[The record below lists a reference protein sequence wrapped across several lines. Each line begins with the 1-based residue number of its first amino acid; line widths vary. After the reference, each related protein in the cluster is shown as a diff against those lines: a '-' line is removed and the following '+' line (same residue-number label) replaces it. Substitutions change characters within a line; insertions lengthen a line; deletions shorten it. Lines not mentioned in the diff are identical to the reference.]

1 MSAAMNV
8 LIVDDHKLVAEGMRM
23 MMTMALPGARTTVC
37 HTIADATAAT
47 GPFQLV
53 MLDLGLPDANGF
65 EGLERMREAHPAAI
79 ITMVSADDTPANIAA
94 CIERGALGFI
104 AKSSGPDVLYAALQ
118 RLGAGEGYL
127 PEHSLQIQGAQQ
139 HTALTAPSTV
149 GHGVHASPT
158 TGHEHA
164 TALLAKLSPRQRT
177 VLLSAIQG
185 KTNKT
190 IAVELGITPHTVKD
204 HLNIAFQTLGV
215 HGRTQAV
222 YFLTQ
227 HRVNLTG

>member
-1 MSAAMNV
+1 MNV

-23 MMTMALPGARTTVC
+23 MMTLALPAARTTVC

-53 MLDLGLPDANGF
+53 MLDLGLPDAHGF
-65 EGLERMREAHPAAI
+65 EGLERVRDAHPSAV

-104 AKSSGPDVLYAALQ
+104 AKSSSPDVLYTAIQ

-127 PEHSLQIQGAQQ
+127 PEHSLHIQLAQ
-139 HTALTAPSTV
+139 HAARAKPSGGRDNPSAHATA
-149 GHGVHASPT
+149 
-158 TGHEHA
+158 HEHA

-204 HLNIAFQTLGV
+204 HLNVAFQTLGV
-215 HGRTQAV
+215 HGRTEAV

>member
-1 MSAAMNV
+1 MNV

-23 MMTMALPGARTTVC
+23 MMTLALPSARTTVC
-37 HTIADATAAT
+37 HTIADALAAA

-53 MLDLGLPDANGF
+53 MLDLGLPDAQGF
-65 EGLERMREAHPAAI
+65 DGLERMRDAHPTAV

-104 AKSSGPDVLYAALQ
+104 AKSSSPDVLYAALQ

-127 PEHSLQIQGAQQ
+127 PEHSLQIQQALRNIDDTRPSPPAPAAPHGAA
-139 HTALTAPSTV
+139 HD
-149 GHGVHASPT
+149 HAS
-158 TGHEHA
+158 
-164 TALLAKLSPRQRT
+164 ALLARLSPRQRT

-190 IAVELGITPHTVKD
+190 IATELGITAHTVKD
-204 HLNIAFQTLGV
+204 HLNVAFQTLGV

-227 HRVNLTG
+227 HRVNLST

>member
-1 MSAAMNV
+1 
-8 LIVDDHKLVAEGMRM
+8 
-23 MMTMALPGARTTVC
+23 
-37 HTIADATAAT
+37 
-47 GPFQLV
+47 

-65 EGLERMREAHPAAI
+65 EGLERMRDAHPAAI

-104 AKSSGPDVLYAALQ
+104 AKSSSPDVLYTAIQ
-118 RLGAGEGYL
+118 RLGSGEGYL
-127 PEHSLQIQGAQQ
+127 PEHSLQIQGAQ
-139 HTALTAPSTV
+139 HAALTAPPTL
-149 GHGVHASPT
+149 GQAAPASPT

-177 VLLSAIQG
+177 VLLNAIQG

-190 IAVELGITPHTVKD
+190 IATELGITPHTVKD
-204 HLNIAFQTLGV
+204 HLNVAFQTLGV

>member
-1 MSAAMNV
+1 MNV

-23 MMTMALPGARTTVC
+23 MMTLALPTARATVC
-37 HTIADATAAT
+37 HTIADATIAN

-65 EGLERMREAHPAAI
+65 EGLERIRDAHPAAI
-79 ITMVSADDTPANIAA
+79 ITMVSADDTPANITA
-94 CIERGALGFI
+94 CLERGALGFI
-104 AKSSGPDVLYAALQ
+104 AKSSSPDMLYAAIQ
-118 RLGAGEGYL
+118 RLGSGEGYL
-127 PEHSLQIQGAQQ
+127 PEHSLQIHDAQQ
-139 HTALTAPSTV
+139 RAARAAPFTMGHGTPSALTN
-149 GHGVHASPT
+149 
-158 TGHEHA
+158 GHEHA

-190 IAVELGITPHTVKD
+190 IAAELGITPHTVKD